1 MQCMADLYLRVAV
14 LYHEHQDLQVAVNKA
29 YDLVVRAVESLETS
43 EKALL
48 GRYPERCADLKA
60 FVNGA
65 KTMCTG
71 NIAWSMHVKRYGLG
85 ITKCDGTNEIVM

>member
-1 MQCMADLYLRVAV
+1 MKRMTDLCPSVAV
-14 LYHEHQDLQVAVNKA
+14 LYHEHQDLQAAVNKA
-29 YDLVVRAVESLETS
+29 YDLVACAVESLETS

-48 GRYPERCADLKA
+48 GRYPERCADLRL

-71 NIAWSMHVKRYGLG
+71 NIAWSMHIKRYNLG
-85 ITKCDGTNEIVM
+85 ITKCDGKTEIVI